1 MDYAAHLSGALEPLA
16 RGATA
21 YVRSTPA
28 VVATLSV
35 YLLYAVVHW
44 ERDPSGSSA
53 RRFPQR
59 FVVAYNVAVALVTA
73 AFVARLA
80 AVLAAH
86 MALAGAWH
94 AACAPDAVTGD
105 APLGALLNEHSMM
118 RIIELFDTVLIVHSS
133 RQLTFLHVWHHAAT
147 LALAHLQLVDATPLQ
162 WLTIGLNA
170 CVHVLMYLYY
180 AAAALSAS
188 RVPAWCKRAVT
199 NLQIGQFVVLLAV
212 YGAVFVARARGS
224 VECFSTPRSTVAG
237 FVVLASYLV
246 LFVRFHRRAYGAP
259 VGAKRD

>member
-1 MDYAAHLSGALEPLA
+1 MDYAAHVSGALELLA

-28 VVATLSV
+28 VVATLAV
-35 YLLYAVVHW
+35 YLLYAASHW

-53 RRFPQR
+53 RRFPRR

-80 AVLAAH
+80 AALAAH
-86 MALAGAWH
+86 VALAGAWH

-105 APLGALLNEHSMM
+105 APLSALLNEHSMM

-147 LALAHLQLVDATPLQ
+147 LALAHLQLVDETPLQ
-162 WLTIGLNA
+162 WLTIGINA

-180 AAAALSAS
+180 AAAAAHV
-188 RVPAWCKRAVT
+188 RVPEWCKRAVT

-212 YGAVFVARARGS
+212 YGAVVVARARGS